1 MRPRRHSTGAPGAAL
16 CGCHPGVTAP
26 VFSQC
31 TNMVLYCAVLP
42 DKSPPGGRASALPP
56 DARYRPVQEDRGG
69 AAIRARRPVSTL
81 RARRRRHRRARARRL
96 RRRGAG
102 GEAVRGHGEQ
112 RSAGSALHRDDRSDH
127 TYDRSIAAN
136 PALATLAQPLREE
149 HRRHA
154 IALAAL
160 MGIAAPQISAG
171 PGAPGRPMPPTTAP
185 SPTAAASAGPDTAAA
200 RALLAGVET
209 TAQANAVSACLSAP
223 TSRAAVLASI
233 AACRATHVAVLS

>member
-1 MRPRRHSTGAPGAAL
+1 
-16 CGCHPGVTAP
+16 

-42 DKSPPGGRASALPP
+42 DKSPPGGVPQRPLRMPDIDRSRWIGEAPRSGPGGLSRRSAL
-56 DARYRPVQEDRGG
+56 AGVGI
-69 AAIRARRPVSTL
+69 AALAL
-81 RARRRRHRRARARRL
+81 AGC
-96 RRRGAG
+96 GAG
-102 GEAVRGHGEQ
+102 APVAKP
-112 RSAGSALHRDDRSDH
+112 SAATVSSDPLGPLYTETIGLIS

-185 SPTAAASAGPDTAAA
+185 SPTAAASAGPDTAAD